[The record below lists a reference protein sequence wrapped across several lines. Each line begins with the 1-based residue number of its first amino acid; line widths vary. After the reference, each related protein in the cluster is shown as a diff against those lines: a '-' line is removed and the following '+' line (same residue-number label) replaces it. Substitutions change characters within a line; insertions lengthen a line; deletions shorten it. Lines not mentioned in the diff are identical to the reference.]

1 MRALLPALIA
11 SLLIP
16 CILVYCTTMLDFL
29 IASVQLDPI
38 AIIKTGSYLGI
49 ALIVFAESGL
59 LVGIFFPGDSL
70 LFAAGLLSAAGF
82 LALEPLMLIVVIAA
96 IVGDSAGY
104 WFGAKVGPNLF
115 NRPDSRF
122 FKQEYLQRTELFY
135 AKYGGRAIILARFVP
150 IVRTLA
156 PILAGMGS
164 MTYKRFLSYNVIG
177 GLFWGVGMIS
187 LGYFLGSVIPD
198 SERYIL
204 PLSLVIIVISFLP
217 ILTSVLRGKRA
228 V

>member
-1 MRALLPALIA
+1 
-11 SLLIP
+11 
-16 CILVYCTTMLDFL
+16 MLDFL

-38 AIIKTGSYLGI
+38 AIIKTGSYLGLAFI
-49 ALIVFAESGL
+49 IFAESGL
-59 LVGIFFPGDSL
+59 LIGIFFPGDSL

-82 LALEPLMLIVVIAA
+82 LSFGPLMFIVVIAA

-177 GLFWGVGMIS
+177 GLLWGVGMIS
-187 LGYFLGSVIPD
+187 LGYFLGSLIPN

-204 PLSLVIIVISFLP
+204 PLSLLIIVLSFLP
-217 ILTSVLRGKRA
+217 IIINLLRGKRA